1 MNEKST
7 KAEFLN
13 QVTRALMA
21 IIFTVTVSTAFL
33 WGVIRD
39 NIRIDAAA
47 FIGVI
52 VIAIGWWYGQQ
63 NNDRKR
69 ATDQQP
75 NGGPNGTKTDP
86 PAATP

>member
-1 MNEKST
+1 MNEKNQ

-13 QVTRALMA
+13 QVTRAVMA
-21 IIFTVTVSTAFL
+21 IIFTLTVSTAFL

-63 NNDRKR
+63 NDRRR
-69 ATDQQP
+69 ATDPHP
-75 NGGPNGTKTDP
+75 NGGPNGTKTPD